1 MTPASLRAAIAS
13 ARERPRMYGDDPG
26 DLESYLRGLV
36 AGAYDGNRDVSE
48 VWSALR
54 DPPLRPG
61 VYPDATFDSVCDHA
75 LRVVAALCPPPG
87 APDALDPDALVA
99 EVRRLRA
106 EVDEADARSGRFA
119 DLLRATADALKGA
132 PQPLV
137 LHSWHDLPEVAAAL
151 RAEVEHLR
159 AVNDG
164 LRGGAECL
172 TQSQIRLAERAI
184 EAEKLVATL
193 RAEVERLRRLVD
205 TSPPDDP
212 EADGT
217 DAAHPAWWRGNDAG
231 CKGALSLV
239 ARLRAEVDALKARAA
254 AEREEYRAERDRL
267 LAAHDEMTRRLV
279 AAKPV
284 LALDAIRR
292 GHAAAE
298 GEAFATAHPYAAGA
312 FMGGVAH
319 RSEVDDG
326 Q

>member
-13 ARERPRMYGDDPG
+13 ARERPRMYGDDPV

-212 EADGT
+212 EADAAAAGRWMRYVLT
-217 DAAHPAWWRGNDAG
+217 GELPTAAKLSDLYCLDAGDAALAVAIQRAHVATIAAG
-231 CKGALSLV
+231 LV
-239 ARLRAEVDALKARAA
+239 PNIRACVAA
-254 AEREEYRAERDRL
+254 ARPETPL
-267 LAAHDEMTRRLV
+267 LLV
-279 AAKPV
+279 PS
-284 LALDAIRR
+284 
-292 GHAAAE
+292 
-298 GEAFATAHPYAAGA
+298 T
-312 FMGGVAH
+312 
-319 RSEVDDG
+319 SNT
-326 Q
+326 